1 MTRPGNANLPIGVA
15 QPPESGDWRSRIS
28 TDRVLAN
35 CVLMPLGGPGEINW
49 TNPIHCFR
57 ACPLCIVHMCRK
69 VSFHLR
75 SLRAAVPRP
84 RSKLKK
90 TSKRPKPRQ
99 KTGSKSARRQFAKIG
114 ITPAKPPSKRI
125 GKLFEDL
132 VAVQA
137 RLRAP
142 GGCPWDREQT
152 HSTLRTYLIEEA
164 YEVLEAIEKGSAKDL
179 AEELGDLL
187 LQVLFHADLA
197 RETGAFDISDVI
209 TAIHDKMVRRH
220 PHVFGDVKAETSGE
234 VLKNWAQLK
243 VKEKQASS
251 QKGVA
256 SQNPNP
262 SALDGIPRNLP
273 ALLEA
278 YQMTRR
284 AAQVGFDW
292 ERVEVI
298 FEKLNEEATE
308 LRAALRVSNRHAA
321 EEEVGDLL
329 FSVVNLARF
338 LGLDPE
344 VTLKHSNLKFK
355 NRFQEME
362 REASYSGQRLSE
374 LSKGK
379 LEELWEAAKTK
390 TRAQISLDS
399 ES

>member
-1 MTRPGNANLPIGVA
+1 M
-15 QPPESGDWRSRIS
+15 PP
-28 TDRVLAN
+28 
-35 CVLMPLGGPGEINW
+35 
-49 TNPIHCFR
+49 
-57 ACPLCIVHMCRK
+57 
-69 VSFHLR
+69 
-75 SLRAAVPRP
+75 P
-84 RSKLKK
+84 RSKHKK
-90 TSKRPKPRQ
+90 GSRRPKPPQ
-99 KTGSKSARRQFAKIG
+99 KTVSKSARRQIG
-114 ITPAKPPSKRI
+114 EARTILAKPSKKRI

-152 HSTLRTYLIEEA
+152 HATLRTYLIEES
-164 YEVLEAIEKGSAKDL
+164 YEVLDAIEKGNAQDL

-209 TAIHDKMVRRH
+209 TGIHDKMVRRH
-220 PHVFGDVKAETSGE
+220 PHVFGNVKAETAGE

-243 VKEKQASS
+243 AREKLTSARDAVSA
-251 QKGVA
+251 KDPA
-256 SQNPNP
+256 A
-262 SALDGIPRNLP
+262 SALEGVPRNLP

-278 YQMTRR
+278 FQITRR

-292 ERVEVI
+292 ERVEGI
-298 FEKLNEEATE
+298 FEKLEEETAE
-308 LRAALRVSNRHAA
+308 LRTALVASNRRAA
-321 EEEVGDLL
+321 EEEVGDIL

-355 NRFQEME
+355 ERFQEME
-362 REASYSGQRLSE
+362 RDASSSGKRLSR
-374 LSKGK
+374 LSKEK
-379 LEELWEAAKTK
+379 LEQLWDAVKAKA
-390 TRAQISLDS
+390 RAQVSLES